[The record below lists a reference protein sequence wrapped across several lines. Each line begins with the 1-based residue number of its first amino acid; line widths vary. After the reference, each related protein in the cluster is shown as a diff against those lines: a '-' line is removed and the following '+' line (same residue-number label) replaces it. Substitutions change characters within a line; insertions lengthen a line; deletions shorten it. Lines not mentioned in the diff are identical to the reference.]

1 MDRQRDAQTDRW
13 IDIQMDKIQIGEL
26 SNEQTDR
33 WIYGQMDKKTHGQTV
48 R

>member
-1 MDRQRDAQTDRW
+1 MDRQRDVKTDRW

-26 SNEQTDR
+26 SYGQTDR
-33 WIYGQMDKKTHGQTV
+33 WVDGQMDKKTHGQRV